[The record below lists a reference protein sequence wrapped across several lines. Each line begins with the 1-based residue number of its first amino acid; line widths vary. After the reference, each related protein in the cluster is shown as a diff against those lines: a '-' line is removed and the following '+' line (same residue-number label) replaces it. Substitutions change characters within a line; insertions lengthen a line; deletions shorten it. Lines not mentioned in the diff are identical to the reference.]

1 MTGVQIGNE
10 FLELP
15 AGTTIEIES
24 ENPILQ
30 FNDEV
35 LGEYSYPF
43 PVKITDNNN
52 RLLGYAGIPHKWVD
66 TAGVEAIL
74 YDKSLQVGGGKVKIE
89 RVNHNFNRLHAG
101 TMDCYFLGKAG
112 SFYQDAKDISLRDID
127 AGGDRTF
134 DWDGYVTTGTGFW
147 KHLNDVFFSAPN
159 TYDYAFFPVRNENA
173 ITTSTDDAREA
184 YDRLINKVYFDV
196 VNDRWIIRGQF
207 CPFPYLHYILKKAVE
222 HVGWRIEGDFLTD
235 ENFMKITIL
244 NFTSIDWAYI
254 VKTGAVIDHDPYA
267 SITFNLQDHLPDIKI
282 GEFLIAIKN
291 TFGLH
296 LEFDSLH
303 KRITVRLMDAVVDGN
318 GTDYTSKAVAIIPR
332 TVTQENPIYGIKYS
346 DNRGGIQLGN
356 TLFQGEIQTR
366 ADLPAAAEAL
376 HDQSYYICLENKYLI
391 CLQNEADDNWGWQE
405 LSDNNL
411 DYLPEGYNQ
420 EIVTKA
426 LIPGMEIYTD
436 FYSRKIL
443 VPRVDEEIES
453 IHNSFEPT
461 GYGLYLCFHHGL
473 ANLDNPDPGDLAY
486 PLGSVSVYDMD
497 MNQLA
502 DWGLT
507 FTCYKPDGTDI
518 GIYKTFWQR
527 FIGLIASNEQFEA
540 TLLLPMHEYLQLRF
554 SDRIIINGIEMFIRQ
569 IRSSIPYKR
578 QVNTVCTRV

>member
-15 AGTTIEIES
+15 TGTVIEMES
-24 ENPILQ
+24 ENPLLQ
-30 FNDEV
+30 FNDEI

-43 PVKITDNNN
+43 PVKITDTNN
-52 RLLGYAGIPHKWVD
+52 RLLGYAGMPQKWID
-66 TAGVEAIL
+66 REGVEAIL
-74 YDKSLQVGGGKVKIE
+74 YDKSLQIGGGKVKIE
-89 RVNHNFNRLHAG
+89 KVNSNLNRLHAG
-101 TMDCYFLGKAG
+101 TLDCYFLGKAG
-112 SFYQDAKDISLRDID
+112 SFYQDAKAISLRSID

-134 DWDGYVTTGTGFW
+134 AWDGYVTTGTGFW
-147 KHLNDVFFSAPN
+147 KHLNDVFFGAPN
-159 TYDYAFFPVRNENA
+159 DFDYAFFPVRNVNA
-173 ITTSTDDAREA
+173 ITTSTDEARPD

-196 VNDRWIIRGQF
+196 VNDRFINRGQF

-222 HVGWRIEGDFLTD
+222 HVGWRIEGDILTD
-235 ENFMKITIL
+235 ANFMKITIL

-254 VKTGAVIDHDPYA
+254 VKTGAVIDHEPYA
-267 SITFNLQDHLPDIKI
+267 SITFNLHDHLPDITI

-291 TFGLH
+291 KFGLH
-296 LEFDSLH
+296 LSFDSLH
-303 KRITVRLMDAVVDGN
+303 KKITVTLMDDVVS
-318 GTDYTSKAVAIIPR
+318 GTAKDLTSKASALIPK
-332 TVTQENPIYGIKYS
+332 TITQDSTIYGLVYS
-346 DNRGGIQLGN
+346 DGRGGIQLGN
-356 TLFQGEIQTR
+356 TDFQGEIATR
-366 ADLPAAAEAL
+366 DDLPTAAEAL

-391 CLQNEADDNWGWQE
+391 CLQNEDDDNWGWQE

-411 DYLPEGYNQ
+411 DYLPEGHNTD
-420 EIVTKA
+420 ITTKA

-486 PLGSVSVYDMD
+486 PLGSVSVFDMD

-507 FTCYKPDGTDI
+507 FTCFKEDGTDI
-518 GIYKTFWQR
+518 GIYKTFWEP
-527 FIGLIASNEQFEA
+527 FLNLISSTEQFEA
-540 TLLLPMHEYLQLRF
+540 VLYLPMHEYLQLKF
-554 SDRIIINGIEMFIRQ
+554 SDRIIINGMEMFIRQ
-569 IRSSIPYKR
+569 IRSSIPYKGS
-578 QVNTVCTRV
+578 VTTVCTRV